1 VKQKWTFW
9 VTTMSGDLE
18 SELNGSLETMNIT
31 DRTLE
36 PETVILNWL
45 PV

>member
-1 VKQKWTFW
+1 MEVKLAG
-9 VTTMSGDLE
+9 VE
-18 SELNGSLETMNIT
+18 SELNRSLETMNIT

-36 PETVILNWL
+36 PETVILYWL